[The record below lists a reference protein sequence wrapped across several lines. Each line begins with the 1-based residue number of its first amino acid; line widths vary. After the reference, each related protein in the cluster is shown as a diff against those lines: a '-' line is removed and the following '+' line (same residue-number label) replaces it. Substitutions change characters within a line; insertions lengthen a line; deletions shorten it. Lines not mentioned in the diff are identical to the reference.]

1 MGITPQDVSDVSVP
15 ELDGIFKREIVSHL
29 DNDAVMTVA
38 DALMALKN
46 KFLLA
51 PLAPELREAEALKPP
66 PVRNEKYG
74 SNESR
79 DKQENARDLV
89 LDALTGNLSAVP
101 PETSMAGTTTWRGV
115 YQARLIQLGVI
126 AIALAIAAFLALQPK
141 GDMNRW
147 SRDQLEGVSHHL
159 ASGGRD
165 SAGKGRAFVGTIDD
179 DWLDLSFAKRT
190 EAAVSLVVQLRELG
204 VRQIM
209 IYDRDDQ
216 LQIQAIGSQPIRTRS
231 RETPR

>member
-1 MGITPQDVSDVSVP
+1 MGITPQDVSDVWVP
-15 ELDGIFKREIVSHL
+15 EL
-29 DNDAVMTVA
+29 
-38 DALMALKN
+38 
-46 KFLLA
+46 
-51 PLAPELREAEALKPP
+51 ELREAESLKPP

-101 PETSMAGTTTWRGV
+101 PETAMAGTTTWRGV

-165 SAGKGRAFVGTIDD
+165 SAGKGQAFVGTIND